1 MLNKH
6 LNELILVGVVG
17 FLTACAST
25 APTHFYTLEP
35 LSQHP
40 ARLSNT
46 VTKKLLIGIGP
57 LSLPAL
63 LDRRHIVTR
72 TENNSI
78 EIADFD
84 QWAAPLKDN
93 IIAVISKN
101 VATLQPN
108 IIVRG
113 YPWSV
118 YGDMDYRVIIDIT
131 RFDTQR
137 GKSVSLDAN
146 WVIME
151 EKDHKIISNGQTKIE
166 QPLSDESYDSI
177 ARGLSKLLS
186 DFSQQIAV
194 ALVQITP

>member
-1 MLNKH
+1 MLNKN
-6 LNELILVGVVG
+6 LNDLILVCVFG

-25 APTHFYTLEP
+25 PPTHFYTLEP
-35 LSQHP
+35 LSQNQ
-40 ARLSNT
+40 AKVSAT
-46 VTKKLLIGIGP
+46 VAKKLLIGIGP
-57 LSLPAL
+57 LSLPTL

-93 IIAVISKN
+93 IIAVLSKN

-108 IIVRG
+108 MMVRG

-131 RFDTQR
+131 RFETQR
-137 GKSVSLDAN
+137 PKSVSLEAN
-146 WVIME
+146 WAIME
-151 EKDHKIISNGQTKIE
+151 EKNHKIINNGQTKIE
-166 QPLSDESYDSI
+166 QSLSNESYDSM
-177 ARGLSKLLS
+177 AQGLSKLLS
-186 DFSQQIAV
+186 DFSQQIAL

>member
-1 MLNKH
+1 MLNKN
-6 LNELILVGVVG
+6 LNELILVCVFG

-35 LSQHP
+35 LSQNQ
-40 ARLSNT
+40 AKVSAT
-46 VTKKLLIGIGP
+46 VAKKLLIGIGP
-57 LSLPAL
+57 LSLPTL

-93 IIAVISKN
+93 IIAVLSKN

-108 IIVRG
+108 MMVRG

-131 RFDTQR
+131 RFETQR
-137 GKSVSLDAN
+137 PKSVSLEAN
-146 WVIME
+146 WAIME
-151 EKDHKIISNGQTKIE
+151 EKNHKIINNGQTKIE
-166 QPLSDESYDSI
+166 QSLSNESYDSM
-177 ARGLSKLLS
+177 AQGLSKLLS
-186 DFSQQIAV
+186 DFSQQIAL